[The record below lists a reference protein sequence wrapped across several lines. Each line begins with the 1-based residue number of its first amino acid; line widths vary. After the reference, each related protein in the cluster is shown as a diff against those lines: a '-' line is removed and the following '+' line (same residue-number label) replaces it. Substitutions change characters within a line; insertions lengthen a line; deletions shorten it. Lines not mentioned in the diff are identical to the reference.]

1 MAKNKKWIQAA
12 SASIKKRGTEG
23 VCTGDKFGGPTCPRG
38 SKRYN
43 LAKVFKGMASKKKK
57 AAWGSMIHARS
68 GEYANAYDLA
78 KHNKGKDRITTRDVK
93 NAEKIITRAKA
104 YDLAKSN
111 KKSDRVTTR
120 DVEHAEKIITARKH
134 ATGAMIH
141 AKHSKYVKGNVSKTA
156 AMEDAYTKSKK
167 KLTRKEKI
175 NIATDIRTG
184 PLPRKFFHN
193 KRILHSDPRMLQQ
206 GGILKAQHGVHAQ
219 VRSSLAAKGMKAA
232 TAGTAYKS
240 TGWINKN
247 LNKLKDFMKAGIKT
261 TSMKGSITPSKWLS
275 KIPKGSQLK
284 TLAKAGG
291 RRSLALAGG
300 PIGLGMYAGTSLA
313 KAAVTSAFKGYKK
326 EGKWTKEGT
335 KRLESQARARE
346 ALMAKRN
353 KARNAQTGAMI
364 RATHGV
370 EVLGKQSVPFESQ
383 GATANLAAERQGRK
397 GAAVRGFNFKG
408 VF

>member
-12 SASIKKRGTEG
+12 SASIKKRGTAG
-23 VCTGDKFGGPTCPRG
+23 VCTGDKFGGPTCPPG

-57 AAWGSMIHARS
+57 AA
-68 GEYANAYDLA
+68 
-78 KHNKGKDRITTRDVK
+78 
-93 NAEKIITRAKA
+93 
-104 YDLAKSN
+104 
-111 KKSDRVTTR
+111 
-120 DVEHAEKIITARKH
+120 
-134 ATGAMIH
+134 TGAMIH
-141 AKHSKYVKGNVSKTA
+141 
-156 AMEDAYTKSKK
+156 
-167 KLTRKEKI
+167 
-175 NIATDIRTG
+175 
-184 PLPRKFFHN
+184 
-193 KRILHSDPRMLQQ
+193 
-206 GGILKAQHGVHAQ
+206 AQHGVHAQ

-247 LNKLKDFMKAGIKT
+247 LNKLKDFMKAGTKT

-353 KARNAQTGAMI
+353 KARNAKTGTMV
-364 RATHGV
+364 RAAHGE
-370 EVLGKQSVPFESQ
+370 EVLGKQQVPFNIEPAS
-383 GATANLAAERQGRK
+383 ANLAGEREGLR
-397 GAAVRGFNFKG
+397 GAAVKGFDFKG
-408 VF
+408 VR